1 MSERI
6 IVGVDGGPA
15 SDSAV
20 DWVADRAV
28 DRTMDVELMTVFET
42 VRLPHGQRVPTS
54 RAPYE
59 ELLRRVGARMAP
71 LTPTLNAIAGDP
83 APALLSA
90 SRRADLIVVGA
101 NRTGAIAG
109 LVHGTT
115 GLKVAGRALCPTV
128 VVPIG
133 WLPGHEGVVCGWTDD
148 GTSDAALEF
157 AAREARHAGTTLTIV
172 HVWRLPAIAGVEG
185 TGLDLSGI
193 VAEETRMLGEVAER
207 VRLAHSGLVVA
218 THLAPGSAARAI
230 IEVGASSALIV
241 VGSHGRGAVGGLI
254 LGSVSHDV
262 LMSLPAPVAVIP
274 SPEPLTV
281 LPEIVEEDL

>member
-1 MSERI
+1 MAEKV

-20 DWVADRAV
+20 DWVVDRAV
-28 DRTMDVELMTVFET
+28 DRALEVELMTVFET
-42 VRLPHGQRVPTS
+42 VRLPHGQQVLTS

-59 ELLRRVGARMAP
+59 ELLRRVSARMAP
-71 LTPTLNAIAGDP
+71 LTPTLNAVAGDP
-83 APALLSA
+83 TPAFLSA
-90 SRRADLIVVGA
+90 SRRSDLIVLGA

-115 GLKVAGRALCPTV
+115 ALKVAGRALCPTV

-133 WLPGHEGVVCGWTDD
+133 WLPGHDGVVCGWTDD

-157 AAREARHAGTTLTIV
+157 AAREARHADTTLTIV

-193 VAEETRMLGEVAER
+193 VSEEARILGEVAES
-207 VRLAHSGLVVA
+207 VRLAHPGLTVE
-218 THLAPGSAARAI
+218 THLAPGSASRAI
-230 IEVGASSALIV
+230 IELGAKAALIV

-274 SPEPLTV
+274 SPEPITV
-281 LPEIVEEDL
+281 LPEIVDEDL